1 MKKSIYLII
10 LFGIILCKHANATT
24 WYVYPESYTGG
35 NNSGTSPEN
44 AFQGFVSING
54 DAIQPG
60 DTLILLADKGNF
72 TNEVM
77 DIGYK
82 SGTAG
87 NPILITKNNT
97 GIPVIDSGY
106 VALQNASYFILDNI
120 TIQQSPYSAIN
131 VQDSVS
137 NIVIR
142 NCVLTTSAQGIGIKS
157 STGDNNLIEN
167 CIITNNEYHGIGIDS
182 NACSPGNETII
193 RNCIISDNGYH
204 GIELDGNY
212 YIIEENIVERNG
224 NSVIGTSGIHV
235 FAWPYSNR
243 GLHNIIRYNFCNDNI
258 EIEVGGFGPDG
269 NGIQLDQY
277 TGFNQVY
284 YNICLDNDGA
294 GISVLDSRSNEIYN
308 NSLASNYE
316 DSAGGH
322 VGLKFLAELAVM
334 SLLPNSNY
342 HSKNNIIK
350 NNFVYAEDSILAVGI
365 DNESITVGGNVFSH
379 NLYWNRDNNDVWQW
393 GDITGND
400 DSTWNYIASASDF
413 IEDPNWTVPDPEQA
427 EDFKLSD
434 YSALFQRGVNVGL
447 SRDYEGN
454 PVLNPPSIGA
464 YEYESTGK
472 EVHDRALLPKR
483 YNLYQNYPN
492 PFTQKTEIR
501 FQIPDVRYQNPNIQH
516 PTSNIS
522 LNIYDLTGRL
532 VKSFPIIQ
540 SPNNPITTVVWDG
553 TDSSGKRL
561 STGIYFCK
569 LEAGD
574 FKTMKK
580 LILLR

>member
-1 MKKSIYLII
+1 MRKFIEGRRKTSVFLII
-10 LFGIILCKHANATT
+10 LFGIIPYNHANAAI

-77 DIGYK
+77 IIGYK

-87 NPILITKNNT
+87 NPILITNNNT

-106 VALQNASYFILDNI
+106 IFLKNVSYFIFDSI
-120 TIQQSPYSAIN
+120 TIQHSPYSAIN
-131 VQDSVS
+131 MEDSVS

-142 NCVLTTSAQGIGIKS
+142 NCVLTTSGQGIGMAS
-157 STGDNNLIEN
+157 LTGNNNLIEN
-167 CIITNNEYHGIGIDS
+167 CIITNNEYNGIGIDS
-182 NACSPGNETII
+182 NACSSGNETII

-204 GIELDGNY
+204 GIELNGNY
-212 YIIEENIVERNG
+212 YIIEGNIVERNG

-258 EIEVGGFGPDG
+258 EIVDTTGFGPDG

-322 VGLKFLAELAVM
+322 VGLKFLAELAVV
-334 SLLPNSNY
+334 SLLTDSNY

-350 NNFVYAEDSILAVGI
+350 NNFIYAQDSILAVGI

-379 NLYWNRDNNDVWQW
+379 NLYWNKDNNDVWQW
-393 GDITGND
+393 DTTTGND
-400 DSTWNYIASASDF
+400 DSTWNDIASALDI

-447 SRDYEGN
+447 IRDYEGN

-464 YEYESTGK
+464 YEYESNGV
-472 EVHDRALLPKR
+472 EVYDRDALPKR
-483 YNLYQNYPN
+483 YNLYQDYPN
-492 PFTQKTEIR
+492 PFTSLTNIKYSIR
-501 FQIPDVRYQNPNIQH
+501 KPGSVELNVYNIVGQ
-516 PTSNIS
+516 
-522 LNIYDLTGRL
+522 L
-532 VKSFPIIQ
+532 VKTLVNESQ
-540 SPNNPITTVVWDG
+540 KAGNYSVTWNSRDDKSRVL
-553 TDSSGKRL
+553 SS
-561 STGIYFCK
+561 GIYFVRLKVSDFSQTRK
-569 LEAGD
+569 L
-574 FKTMKK
+574 
-580 LILLR
+580 LLLR

>member
-1 MKKSIYLII
+1 MRKFIEGRRKTSVFLII
-10 LFGIILCKHANATT
+10 LFGIIPYNHANAAI

-77 DIGYK
+77 IIGYK

-87 NPILITKNNT
+87 NPILITNNNT

-106 VALQNASYFILDNI
+106 IFLKNVSYFIFDSI
-120 TIQQSPYSAIN
+120 TIQHSPYSAIN
-131 VQDSVS
+131 MEDSVS

-142 NCVLTTSAQGIGIKS
+142 NCILTTSGQGIGMAS
-157 STGDNNLIEN
+157 LTGDNNLIEN
-167 CIITNNEYHGIGIDS
+167 CIITNNEYNGIGIDS
-182 NACSPGNETII
+182 NACSSGNETII

-204 GIELDGNY
+204 GIELNGNY
-212 YIIEENIVERNG
+212 YIIEGNIVERNG

-258 EIEVGGFGPDG
+258 EIVDTTGFGPDG

-322 VGLKFLAELAVM
+322 VGLKFLAELAVV
-334 SLLPNSNY
+334 SFLTDSNY

-350 NNFVYAEDSILAVGI
+350 NNFIYAEDSILAVGI

-379 NLYWNRDNNDVWQW
+379 NLYWNKDNNDVWQW
-393 GDITGND
+393 DTTTGND
-400 DSTWNYIASASDF
+400 DSTWNDIASALDI

-447 SRDYEGN
+447 IRDYEGN

-464 YEYESTGK
+464 YEYESNGV
-472 EVHDRALLPKR
+472 EVHARDALPKR

-492 PFTQKTEIR
+492 PFTSLTNIKYSIRKPGSVELNVYNIVGQRVKTLVNESQKAGNYSVTWNSR
-501 FQIPDVRYQNPNIQH
+501 D
-516 PTSNIS
+516 
-522 LNIYDLTGRL
+522 D
-532 VKSFPIIQ
+532 KSR
-540 SPNNPITTVVWDG
+540 VL
-553 TDSSGKRL
+553 SS
-561 STGIYFCK
+561 GIYFVRLKVSDFSQTRK
-569 LEAGD
+569 L
-574 FKTMKK
+574 
-580 LILLR
+580 LLLR